1 MINLYK
7 QNEGFDSSTFSGKVI
22 NGVEQI
28 PDEIKDK
35 LIQVEDQVY
44 QDLKDHK
51 LMWKDGE
58 LVDNPDYESYNEE
71 LNKSKLIHEKQSR
84 VNELKQ
90 LLAESDYRAIKY
102 FEGYYTDEQ
111 YEPYKVQRQAYRD
124 EINQL
129 ETEINNIENIK
140 EE

>member
-7 QNEGFDSSTFSGKVI
+7 KISGFSSSSFKGLLVD
-22 NGVEQI
+22 GVEQI
-28 PDEIKDK
+28 PNEIKDK
-35 LIQVEDQVY
+35 LIQVEDSVY
-44 QDLKDHK
+44 EDLKAHK
-51 LMWKDGE
+51 LMWSNGE
-58 LVDNPDYESYNEE
+58 LVNNPDYEGYNEK
-71 LNKSKLIHEKQSR
+71 LNKSKTIHEKQSR

-124 EINQL
+124 EINRL
-129 ETEINNIENIK
+129 E
-140 EE
+140 EELK